1 MAAVDGAASNAA
13 GARPSHRSA
22 GILDLERPPAAVVP
36 QPVLADSP
44 SPCRRPRLGQVME
57 TGAVVAAATA
67 AAAVCSAVCERDGLR
82 HRPDVFR
89 GVADGCGAERP
100 GCCFS
105 CCAARGNGS
114 GIPADVGVGIGILE
128 RLFGILVVAV
138 VAGTVREKTG
148 SGWST
153 RYDDEDETVFEGP
166 VFGVGCS
173 ACESVVF
180 GLSVASRVFGPQQCT
195 FQFAR
200 EGESLDPEGEGERN
214 PSTYSP
220 MPVRSTKEG
229 HPPTKDR

>member
-22 GILDLERPPAAVVP
+22 GILDLERPPAAAVP

-67 AAAVCSAVCERDGLR
+67 AAVCSAVCERDRLR

-89 GVADGCGAERP
+89 GVADGCGAEQP

-114 GIPADVGVGIGILE
+114 GVPADVGVGTGILE

-166 VFGVGCS
+166 VWCRLFGV
-173 ACESVVF
+173 
-180 GLSVASRVFGPQQCT
+180 RVG
-195 FQFAR
+195 
-200 EGESLDPEGEGERN
+200 G
-214 PSTYSP
+214 
-220 MPVRSTKEG
+220 VRAV
-229 HPPTKDR
+229 RRQ